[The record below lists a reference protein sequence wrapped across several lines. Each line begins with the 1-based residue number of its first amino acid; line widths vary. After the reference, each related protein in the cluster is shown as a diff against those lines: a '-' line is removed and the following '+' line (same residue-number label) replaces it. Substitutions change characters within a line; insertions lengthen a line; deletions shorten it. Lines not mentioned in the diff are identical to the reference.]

1 MNLSELIAEAASAP
15 MTRTIRNRAL
25 DTVIQREGDDPTW
38 VVKTK
43 NIELIYALNEACGQY
58 RGVELVRKH
67 ELGVTKAAEYEVTD
81 TMLATLIHEATQA
94 LDDPEPP
101 AAA

>member
-43 NIELIYALNEACGQY
+43 NIELIYALNEKCRQY
-58 RGVELVRKH
+58 RGVELVRRH
-67 ELGVTKAAEYEVTD
+67 EFGVVKAAEYEVTD
-81 TMLATLIHEATQA
+81 VALAAFIQEATQA
-94 LDDPEPP
+94 STDPEPD
-101 AAA
+101 AA